1 MKLFNLN
8 YSDNSDDRT
17 LFIVSR
23 HQMNR
28 MDVIGEKSK
37 QILLPIAICLC
48 NI

>member
-23 HQMNR
+23 HRMNR
-28 MDVIGEKSK
+28 VNVIGEISK
-37 QILLPIAICLC
+37 QVCC
-48 NI
+48 Q